1 MSNYTKCI
9 IFSFTLY
16 QWNFFCTKVF
26 FCCFVFVSFIERK
39 GLCPF
44 SVCFYVLT
52 DGYCFHF
59 QPCWWTWNV
68 LVPLYCGKSV
78 CSDTQQ
84 SFSRKHLSHSL
95 DCFNNSSIVSF
106 ALVQGIDP
114 GSLCVIEFL
123 CRCWVTYLV
132 PHHCRVEGQLRRWK
146 TGPRDW
152 VKGDNGDMTNPYRP
166 INDIFI
172 LVLSELYRAAWISTC
187 LY

>member
-1 MSNYTKCI
+1 MSLFSMFLCSYWWLL
-9 IFSFTLY
+9 FSFPT
-16 QWNFFCTKVF
+16 
-26 FCCFVFVSFIERK
+26 
-39 GLCPF
+39 
-44 SVCFYVLT
+44 
-52 DGYCFHF
+52 
-59 QPCWWTWNV
+59 V
-68 LVPLYCGKSV
+68 LVNMKCAGTSLLWKSV

-84 SFSRKHLSHSL
+84 SVSRKHLSHSL

-132 PHHCRVEGQLRRWK
+132 PHHCRVQGQLRRWK
-146 TGPRDW
+146 TGPWDW
-152 VKGDNGDMTNPYRP
+152 VKGDKGDVTNPYRP